1 LGLTYEVADNFMLRT
16 DVRYRYNNNMNN
28 RVQTG
33 STEFND
39 MTVNVGFVIPFGEKP
54 QHMAK
59 AEPRPVPVER
69 AEPLVTVPK
78 PVVDPC
84 HGRHFKSSKLDANG
98 CPAKIVLKGEHFK
111 FDSAE
116 LLPPAK
122 EILDSLAYDL
132 VNDPQKT
139 EVEAKGYASSEGGK
153 VHNQRLSERRA
164 RSVVE
169 YLKAKGVTNKLTA
182 KGLGI
187 ADPIGDNATEAGR
200 EENRRVELIWIEN

>member
-1 LGLTYEVADNFMLRT
+1 
-16 DVRYRYNNNMNN
+16 
-28 RVQTG
+28 
-33 STEFND
+33 
-39 MTVNVGFVIPFGEKP
+39 
-54 QHMAK
+54 
-59 AEPRPVPVER
+59 
-69 AEPLVTVPK
+69 
-78 PVVDPC
+78 
-84 HGRHFKSSKLDANG
+84 LDANG